1 MGFSC
6 RFFRGVWVGWLLV
19 VSGGEWVWFAASLG
33 FGWVGVIY
41 VGVWCLWVL
50 GWGFGFG
57 LWVCGVTVWVDWLG

>member
-6 RFFRGVWVGWLLV
+6 RFCRGVWVGWLLV
-19 VSGGEWVWFAASLG
+19 VSGGGGWFPASLG

-41 VGVWCLWVL
+41 VWVWCLWVL

-57 LWVCGVTVWVDWLG
+57 LWVCGVTVWADWLG